1 MKEEELMM
9 KHSIHNVIYKYEN
22 NHEETTNH
30 NKRS

>member
-9 KHSIHNVIYKYEN
+9 KHGNHKEIYRFGN

-30 NKRS
+30 NNKI